1 MTKWKKYGL
10 NQVEA
15 TTESKKRDLT
25 AGNEDFNNYVERA
38 REVNTKR
45 CYKYFLGNRKSN
57 IWRAWLNVIAQLKL
71 TKAKAAEFAT
81 RQILF
86 RRRFAIKHWKARVH
100 RTKQCRHRENQLV
113 INYQLKYHKAAF
125 NALKSRYLITKRLA
139 NALSTYE
146 RTIWQ
151 RMGNETF
158 KNLRTFA
165 SSKKDLTGDRRKKG
179 TEDLLALVK
188 QAYLKRL

>member
-57 IWRAWLNVIAQLKL
+57 IWRAWLNVIA
-71 TKAKAAEFAT
+71 
-81 RQILF
+81 
-86 RRRFAIKHWKARVH
+86 
-100 RTKQCRHRENQLV
+100 
-113 INYQLKYHKAAF
+113 
-125 NALKSRYLITKRLA
+125 
-139 NALSTYE
+139 
-146 RTIWQ
+146 
-151 RMGNETF
+151 
-158 KNLRTFA
+158 
-165 SSKKDLTGDRRKKG
+165 
-179 TEDLLALVK
+179 
-188 QAYLKRL
+188 